1 MEKIK
6 VAILG
11 SGNIGTDLL
20 MKIQRSDVLEV
31 SRFIGKN
38 KNSENLKMAQEM
50 GICVSAN
57 SIRELVQNP
66 DCCDIVFDA
75 TSANAHVIHAPI
87 LKKMG
92 VYTIDLTPSRI
103 GKCCIPVING
113 EECLSQQNINLI
125 TCGGQATVP
134 LAYELSKICGNI
146 TYIETVSTIA
156 SKSAGSGTR
165 NNIDEFIETTSSALR
180 EFSEVKN
187 TKSILILNSAEPPVN
202 MRNTIYLETEKYDKE
217 HVENSVYL
225 VEKKLREY
233 VPGYR
238 VIVGPTYK
246 HGIIAITVQVTGRG
260 DYLPAYSGNLD
271 IITCAAVEMA
281 ERYARKMIGK
291 EGWSF

>member
-1 MEKIK
+1 M
-6 VAILG
+6 
-11 SGNIGTDLL
+11 
-20 MKIQRSDVLEV
+20 
-31 SRFIGKN
+31 
-38 KNSENLKMAQEM
+38 
-50 GICVSAN
+50 
-57 SIRELVQNP
+57 
-66 DCCDIVFDA
+66 
-75 TSANAHVIHAPI
+75 
-87 LKKMG
+87 
-92 VYTIDLTPSRI
+92 
-103 GKCCIPVING
+103 
-113 EECLSQQNINLI
+113 
-125 TCGGQATVP
+125 
-134 LAYELSKICGNI
+134 
-146 TYIETVSTIA
+146 
-156 SKSAGSGTR
+156 
-165 NNIDEFIETTSSALR
+165 
-180 EFSEVKN
+180 KN